1 MTRLARQDDRVLA
14 ITAAMPSGTGLN
26 NFSRL
31 YPQRFFDVGIAEQH
45 AFLQRA
51 YDQVLHDV
59 CLQNLPVTFALD
71 RGGIVGEDGATHH
84 GLFDFS
90 FLRSIPNLV
99 IMTPKDENE
108 FQHMLATA
116 VSCGGP
122 AVVRYPRGAGT
133 GAQLDKDYRILPLG
147 KAEVLREGKD
157 CTFLVAGN
165 LIQMA
170 LEAAEMLGER
180 GIDAAV
186 VNARFVKPLDE
197 ELIIDCAARTRRIYT
212 LEEHV
217 LAGGFGSA
225 VTELLTE
232 KGPAGVQIKRF
243 GLPDTFVE
251 HGSPALLRA
260 RYGLTAEQVV
270 RAVEGTCTARQRK
283 GKLLLVKE

>member
-1 MTRLARQDDRVLA
+1 
-14 ITAAMPSGTGLN
+14 
-26 NFSRL
+26 
-31 YPQRFFDVGIAEQH
+31 
-45 AFLQRA
+45 
-51 YDQVLHDV
+51 
-59 CLQNLPVTFALD
+59 
-71 RGGIVGEDGATHH
+71 
-84 GLFDFS
+84 
-90 FLRSIPNLV
+90 
-99 IMTPKDENE
+99 
-108 FQHMLATA
+108 
-116 VSCGGP
+116 
-122 AVVRYPRGAGT
+122 
-133 GAQLDKDYRILPLG
+133 
-147 KAEVLREGKD
+147 VLREGKD

>member
-1 MTRLARQDDRVLA
+1 
-14 ITAAMPSGTGLN
+14 
-26 NFSRL
+26 
-31 YPQRFFDVGIAEQH
+31 
-45 AFLQRA
+45 
-51 YDQVLHDV
+51 
-59 CLQNLPVTFALD
+59 
-71 RGGIVGEDGATHH
+71 
-84 GLFDFS
+84 
-90 FLRSIPNLV
+90 
-99 IMTPKDENE
+99 MTPKDENE

-260 RYGLTAEQVV
+260 RYGLTAEQVA